1 MTNKAPADFNPP
13 TTFTMSLPYDKMQA
27 YPKKN
32 IPDGFPVYKFVE
44 AYRRVIADYWRSYS
58 TFYATS
64 FNLILFANRGLKT
77 TLGLILGWVVE
88 TVIRDGISEPSLP
101 ICNVLLYY
109 STPKPNT
116 KPAIEELASRLAQKG
131 LRCVVATS
139 NTMEIVSSGNDSPA
153 KRERVVEYPQL
164 LIRGTGRWGSVRVL
178 LSSVRDVLVLTALV
192 WRRDSALFKRIFR
205 NPLNVW
211 YELLLSA
218 HRLAIVHRLLRQL
231 RPQLIIANGEHIPI
245 AAEMLLSKEASKSK
259 KIWFC
264 NEYLTTPAMTPMLF
278 DEVWVW
284 NQEVINEARRILQPD
299 TAIKFE
305 VIGRAEID
313 FALQAPENCTDE
325 EIEIRQRT
333 HSKHVLL
340 FVSEYIPNHGT
351 RMGEVTEEAL
361 RWIAEAGRQC
371 PDWQFV
377 YKSRPLHHGED
388 TPGLEL
394 IEGLPNCIIPKSE
407 ISLRNFL
414 SWDNLVI
421 VTALSSSA
429 LLVAAGV
436 GKMAFR
442 LLVTSRF
449 TPVPLV
455 DQTAIPI
462 HSPQQLIDILAD
474 FERNDLLYK
483 EKLRPEQDILFP
495 YRGQVIE
502 RMESLCL
509 QHLTEMGSR

>member
-1 MTNKAPADFNPP
+1 
-13 TTFTMSLPYDKMQA
+13 MSLPLDKMQT
-27 YPKKN
+27 YPKKD

-77 TLGLILGWVVE
+77 ALGLILGWMVE

-101 ICNVLLYY
+101 TCDVLLYY

-116 KPAIEELASRLAQKG
+116 KPAIEELANRLAQKG

-139 NTMEIVSSGNDSPA
+139 STMEIVSADSA
-153 KRERVVEYPQL
+153 SQTKRERVAEYPQL
-164 LIRGTGRWGSVRVL
+164 LIHGLGRWQSCRIL
-178 LSSVRDVLVLTALV
+178 FSSVRDVLVLAILV
-192 WRRDSALFKRIFR
+192 WRRDPALFKKIFWD
-205 NPLNVW
+205 PLNVW

-218 HRLAIVHRLLRQL
+218 HRLAIVHRLLRKL

-264 NEYLTTPAMTPMLF
+264 NEYLTTPAMKPMLF

-284 NQEVINEARRILQPD
+284 NQQVIDEARQTLQPD
-299 TAIKFE
+299 IAIKFE

-313 FALQAPENCTDE
+313 FALQAPESCTDE

-351 RMGEVTEEAL
+351 RMGEVTAEAL

-377 YKSRPLHHGED
+377 YKSRPLHHGKD
-388 TPGLEL
+388 TPGLEI
-394 IEGLPNCIIPKSE
+394 IEGLPNCIIPQSE

-414 SWDNLVI
+414 SWDNLVV

-436 GKMAFR
+436 GKMALR

-483 EKLRPEQDILFP
+483 EKLEREWKVLFP
-495 YRGQVIE
+495 HQGHVLE

-509 QHLTEMGSR
+509 QHLKEMGSR